1 MEKGVE
7 MALVGDQGES
17 QYLRTKALSNVANN
31 VIMTNT
37 FIPEWCATRLSGM
50 ELMPTQSTPSPA
62 NIFSSE
68 TDSIYVVL
76 AASWHIRDF
85 LRNPQHQI
93 HSLTKRMLTSH
104 QPARL
109 FCIRLTDSDTC
120 DTFVVWSTGDGEDT
134 LPQCV
139 LYTHLELEIVIFD
152 DFSRSMCPFDCFWSS
167 GNHHWIQ
174 IYTLGRSSNPFFVLF
189 ILVINS

>member
-1 MEKGVE
+1 MVGGCTGMEKGVE
-7 MALVGDQGES
+7 MALVGDQWEG

-68 TDSIYVVL
+68 TDGIYLVL
-76 AASWHIRDF
+76 ASSWHSW
-85 LRNPQHQI
+85 LLENPLYTRFIVWQKGSH
-93 HSLTKRMLTSH
+93 RPATSM
-104 QPARL
+104 AL
-109 FCIRLTDSDTC
+109 YYEIIRLPDSDTC
-120 DTFVVWSTGDGEDT
+120 DTFVVWSTGDGEDS

-139 LYTHLELEIVIFD
+139 LYTHLELEIVIFKA
-152 DFSRSMCPFDCFWSS
+152 FSRSTGKKNPYILQS
-167 GNHHWIQ
+167 GWGGG
-174 IYTLGRSSNPFFVLF
+174 LGEAALKRA
-189 ILVINS
+189 